1 MKKVILFEGKEKSI
15 QRKHPW
21 LFSGAIQKKSEDLS
35 AGDVVEIY
43 SSRKDFLAIG
53 CWQNETI
60 AVKIL
65 SFEKEEINQSSFD
78 KRITSAVEYRKA
90 LGLFSKEDNN
100 IFRLINAEGDNLPGL
115 IADWYDGNVVL
126 QFHSVG
132 MYLLKDYILNSLIHS
147 LPQIKTIFSKS
158 SSTLGRVHNIEA
170 KDEFLYISDSLAE
183 YKNTPEYFVA
193 MENGSKYLI
202 DYQEGQKTGF
212 FIDQAANRRL
222 VRELSKDKKVLNCF
236 SYTGGFSV
244 AALSGGASE
253 VESVDISE
261 KACRV
266 CIRNVEINNMTPN
279 HRVVRQDVLDY
290 LSTVPNEEY
299 DIIILDPP
307 AFAKHNRDLQKALKG
322 YRSIN
327 LSAMQKIKHG
337 GFLFTFSCSQVVS
350 SQDFFTM
357 LFSCSVLSKRKVRLV
372 KRLTHNFD
380 HPQNIFHSEGEY
392 LKGALLYIE

>member
-158 SSTLGRVHNIEA
+158 SSTLGRVHNVEA